1 MLLEILNVI
10 TLLGVNAAVGAID
23 QWMLP
28 MRRPGLFM
36 ALMVGVVPI
45 FAFVLASPTTMDVW
59 NIVGFIGNYILLPS
73 LFWTGP
79 YWQRFICGFLILFLQ
94 FTLEVCF
101 GIVFVFAGWELSRD
115 ALSIEVLA
123 IRIVNIGGMLIGGR
137 LLAYL
142 ARRVFRPA
150 GAPGAPGTP
159 ESTEHAMRPRPYLI
173 FFFTQFIFVA
183 QATFLLM
190 TYRKALPIVY
200 AVVLA
205 LIVIC
210 LAGDAVALTSLR
222 RFNRAEA
229 ARARA
234 DALEDQLA
242 IYISG
247 ARSTAHEAERATR
260 FRHDQRNH
268 LQVLRGLVS
277 QGDTERA
284 RSYVATL
291 RHTLSQP
298 ASDAHEH
305 EREVSARE

>member
-10 TLLGVNAAVGAID
+10 TLLGVNAAVGTIA

-36 ALMVGVVPI
+36 ALTVGVVPI
-45 FAFVLASPTTMDVW
+45 FAFVLASPTTMNVW

-115 ALSIEVLA
+115 AMSIEVLA

-137 LLAYL
+137 ILAYL
-142 ARRVFRPA
+142 ARRVFRPT
-150 GAPGAPGTP
+150 GAPGTP
-159 ESTEHAMRPRPYLI
+159 EQTEHAVRPRPYLI
-173 FFFTQFIFVA
+173 FFFTQCIFVA

-200 AVVLA
+200 AVVLV

-210 LAGDAVALTSLR
+210 LVCDAVALTSLK

-242 IYISG
+242 VYISG
-247 ARSTAHEAERATR
+247 ARSTAHEAERAAR

-298 ASDAHEH
+298 ACDTLED

>member
-1 MLLEILNVI
+1 MLLEVLNVI
-10 TLLGVNAAVGAID
+10 TLLGVNAAVGAIA

-28 MRRPGLFM
+28 MRRPVLFM

-45 FAFVLASPTTMDVW
+45 FAFVLASPTTMNVW

-73 LFWTGP
+73 LFWAGP
-79 YWQRFICGFLILFLQ
+79 YWQRFICGFLMLFLQ

-137 LLAYL
+137 MLVYL
-142 ARRVFRPA
+142 TRRVLRPA
-150 GAPGAPGTP
+150 GALGTP
-159 ESTEHAMRPRPYLI
+159 EQTEQAMRPRPYLI

-200 AVVLA
+200 AVVLV
-205 LIVIC
+205 LIIIC
-210 LAGDAVALTSLR
+210 LAGDAAALTSLR

-247 ARSTAHEAERATR
+247 ARSTAREAERAAR

-268 LQVLRGLVS
+268 LQVLRGLVA
-277 QGDTERA
+277 QGETERA

-291 RHTLSQP
+291 RRTLSQP
-298 ASDAHEH
+298 ASDALGD